1 MQMVYCTAPP
11 LCSAPSSCVESGEAA
26 AAASGV
32 RSPSF
37 PMQYGLMAHHK
48 SHVLRYI
55 SNEMRTGP
63 TLSLS
68 LRCTFIDRPSCVRAK
83 ENPSWEQIFKG
94 DLLGSTGWF
103 VCLSLI
109 IQSRKRRKKREATCA
124 VMSFFLFE
132 KGFQVLEIKRKRQK
146 RAHRKL
152 GGFFFQPPN
161 QKEKKGAVRL
171 PNGLH
176 ITLYYTPPPRH

>member
-1 MQMVYCTAPP
+1 MCIRFSFEMEKFANFDANRSCKWCTVQPS

-68 LRCTFIDRPSCVRAK
+68 
-83 ENPSWEQIFKG
+83 
-94 DLLGSTGWF
+94 
-103 VCLSLI
+103 
-109 IQSRKRRKKREATCA
+109 
-124 VMSFFLFE
+124 
-132 KGFQVLEIKRKRQK
+132 
-146 RAHRKL
+146 H
-152 GGFFFQPPN
+152 
-161 QKEKKGAVRL
+161 
-171 PNGLH
+171 
-176 ITLYYTPPPRH
+176 

>member
-1 MQMVYCTAPP
+1 MEKFANFDANRSCKWCTVQPP

-63 TLSLS
+63 TLSRPLS
-68 LRCTFIDRPSCVRAK
+68 LSLSCTFIDRPSCVRAK
-83 ENPSWEQIFKG
+83 EPK
-94 DLLGSTGWF
+94 LGTNIQGRPFRQHWV
-103 VCLSLI
+103 VCMSLVDYSV
-109 IQSRKRRKKREATCA
+109 QEKKKKREATCA
-124 VMSFFLFE
+124 VMSFF
-132 KGFQVLEIKRKRQK
+132 V
-146 RAHRKL
+146 
-152 GGFFFQPPN
+152 
-161 QKEKKGAVRL
+161 
-171 PNGLH
+171 
-176 ITLYYTPPPRH
+176 